1 MKGIWESALGK
12 SAFFGLGS
20 FQFLSFMRRGIF
32 YSFMYIYL
40 FSLLRRVTLTAG
52 LGTFTM
58 LTSAAGQ
65 NLLWGRI
72 SDRYQLRAKLVVTGE
87 LIAGFAYIIVF
98 LVHKS
103 LLEAGRSFDTGLA
116 VIIGLSLLEF
126 FWSMSDVGWAAL
138 ITDVTTP
145 KTRGGL
151 IGAFNFLASV
161 GRMTGVLIAGF
172 LYREG
177 AGFKE
182 GTIFYVVV
190 TMLLIGAAIMWQASK
205 SIKTQKRQA
214 SISREEKEKAE
225 PLPAQRRRSEF
236 SNEKRFSWFLVSLI
250 IVVLGAAS
258 INQIFL
264 FFLQLENGLAAS
276 DVEISLIVAAWT
288 IGGMIASVALGKLSD
303 RIGRVDVILAG
314 LILSAVIPLL
324 YKFVPDAAIM
334 AIIYG
339 LNGLAFMTIQTV
351 GFTLAGDIIPEHK
364 RGRLLSRYNTV
375 MALSWGPAGFLIGG
389 PFADFQ
395 TEVLK
400 IPARDAYINAF
411 LVSSLLVFLGM
422 GLFFAKLRDR
432 RA

>member
-138 ITDVTTP
+138 ITDVTT
-145 KTRGGL
+145 
-151 IGAFNFLASV
+151 
-161 GRMTGVLIAGF
+161 
-172 LYREG
+172 
-177 AGFKE
+177 
-182 GTIFYVVV
+182 
-190 TMLLIGAAIMWQASK
+190 
-205 SIKTQKRQA
+205 
-214 SISREEKEKAE
+214 
-225 PLPAQRRRSEF
+225 
-236 SNEKRFSWFLVSLI
+236 
-250 IVVLGAAS
+250 
-258 INQIFL
+258 
-264 FFLQLENGLAAS
+264 
-276 DVEISLIVAAWT
+276 
-288 IGGMIASVALGKLSD
+288 
-303 RIGRVDVILAG
+303 
-314 LILSAVIPLL
+314 
-324 YKFVPDAAIM
+324 
-334 AIIYG
+334 
-339 LNGLAFMTIQTV
+339 
-351 GFTLAGDIIPEHK
+351 
-364 RGRLLSRYNTV
+364 
-375 MALSWGPAGFLIGG
+375 
-389 PFADFQ
+389 
-395 TEVLK
+395 
-400 IPARDAYINAF
+400 
-411 LVSSLLVFLGM
+411 
-422 GLFFAKLRDR
+422 
-432 RA
+432 